1 MAFTGKKGVG
11 IPLILLHDA
20 EGGSIYIELK
30 SGDTYRGIL
39 DEAEDNMN
47 CILKNCIKVSF
58 KDKQQSQIDTVYIRG
73 SQIIFI
79 ALPDMLSKAPMFNR
93 RTVNQSQFKRTRPED
108 SAGR

>member
-47 CILKNCIKVSF
+47 CKLKNCIKVSV
-58 KDKQQSQIDTVYIRG
+58 KDRKQSQVDTVYIRG
-73 SQIIFI
+73 SQIILI
-79 ALPDMLSKAPMFNR
+79 ALPDMLSKAPIFNR
-93 RTVNQSQFKRTRPED
+93 RTANPNQFKRTRPEH
-108 SAGR
+108 STGR